1 MSDNTAELT
10 IFYDGFCPLCVR
22 EMTHLRRADKQGRM
36 RLVDIQQPGFAQEYP
51 HIDPDAAR
59 TILHAD
65 TADGTLLL
73 GLDVTYR
80 AWALAS
86 PGLFG
91 RGFWIAPLR
100 WPVIRW
106 FADKAYLWFAR
117 NRYKVSG
124 WFTGQERCES
134 CGPDACGINSAEATG
149 SKDCAED
156 KIRQ

>member
-1 MSDNTAELT
+1 MSEAKAELT
-10 IFYDGFCPLCVR
+10 IFYDGQCPLCVR
-22 EMTHLRRADKQGRM
+22 EMNHLRRADRQGCL
-36 RLVDIQQPGFAQEYP
+36 RLVDIQQPGFAEDFP
-51 HIDPDAAR
+51 HIDPYAAR
-59 TILHAD
+59 TVLHAD
-65 TADGTLLL
+65 ARDGTQLL

-80 AWALAS
+80 AWSLV
-86 PGLFG
+86 GK
-91 RGFWIAPLR
+91 GFWIAPLR

-149 SKDCAED
+149 SEDCAED